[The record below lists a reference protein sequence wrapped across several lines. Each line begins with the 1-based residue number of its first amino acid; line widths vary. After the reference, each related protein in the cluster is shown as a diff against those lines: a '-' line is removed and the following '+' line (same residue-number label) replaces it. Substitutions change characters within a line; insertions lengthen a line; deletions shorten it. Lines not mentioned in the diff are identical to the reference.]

1 MVRLSFQLWFRVD
14 IDGIEGVVDYN
25 FDKMINSHG
34 GYLIDE
40 NDEKAKRDKERI
52 EKNKKE
58 RLDLLNKQG
67 LMHEPG
73 SFFLSF
79 PSFPRVHDTIT
90 R

>member
-1 MVRLSFQLWFRVD
+1 M
-14 IDGIEGVVDYN
+14 DYN

-40 NDEKAKRDKERI
+40 NDEKAARDKERI

-67 LMHEPG
+67 LMHEPSTFSS
-73 SFFLSF
+73 SFSA
-79 PSFPRVHDTIT
+79 PSYACRARVTTDGIGV
-90 R
+90 

>member
-1 MVRLSFQLWFRVD
+1 M
-14 IDGIEGVVDYN
+14 DYN

-52 EKNKKE
+52 DKNRKE

-67 LMHEPG
+67 LLHEP
-73 SFFLSF
+73 SSSSLSSLTFSF
-79 PSFPRVHDTIT
+79 PLVTYRYECSD
-90 R
+90 